1 MYFRIC
7 FRTSTTCH
15 PSEGLKLLFWSL
27 SYQPPMHRVG
37 HWSRQLGC
45 AFSQSCAT
53 CRDTD
58 TLQAALRRQQDKAG
72 PTGVQPRRLVLNING
87 DMKGLMQ
94 IAGMASQGVYNCLF
108 CKHQKNG
115 TSVAGIPCLRHPPEG
130 PWTAAHIARPLEV
143 RDPPPRAGTD
153 DMALRAAAYQRD
165 VAAATSTA
173 KLSSGHVVRLPVCGT
188 FWS

>member
-1 MYFRIC
+1 MVA
-7 FRTSTTCH
+7 
-15 PSEGLKLLFWSL
+15 PAQL
-27 SYQPPMHRVG
+27 RVFAVVR
-37 HWSRQLGC
+37 HVPRH
-45 AFSQSCAT
+45 
-53 CRDTD
+53 D
-58 TLQAALRRQQDKAG
+58 TLQAALRRQQAIRGGLDRR
-72 PTGVQPRRLVLNING
+72 VQPRRLVLNING